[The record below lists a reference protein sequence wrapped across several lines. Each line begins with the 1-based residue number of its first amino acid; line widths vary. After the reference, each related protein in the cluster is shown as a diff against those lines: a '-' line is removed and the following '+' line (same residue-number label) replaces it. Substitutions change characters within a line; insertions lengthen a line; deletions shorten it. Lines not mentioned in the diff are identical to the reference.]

1 VDDVAAIAALSEPT
15 RRRLYAHVVRR
26 PDPVSRDEVALALRM
41 PRATVAFHLDKLVA
55 EGLLEVTFARRT
67 GRAGPGAG
75 RPAKLYRRAVR
86 EVSVSLPERRYE
98 LAAHLLAAALE
109 SGCAPAERA
118 RAVGVEL
125 GAAAADARSLLE
137 RHGFEPD
144 ADGAGLVLRNC
155 PFHALAQAHREL
167 VCGMTLGLV
176 DGMLSG
182 LGEDGLVACPD
193 PEPGGCCVRVHAR
206 S

>member
-1 VDDVAAIAALSEPT
+1 
-15 RRRLYAHVVRR
+15 
-26 PDPVSRDEVALALRM
+26 
-41 PRATVAFHLDKLVA
+41 VAFHLDKLVA

-75 RPAKLYRRAVR
+75 RPAKLFRRAGR

-98 LAAHLLAAALE
+98 LAAHVLAAALE
-109 SGCAPAERA
+109 SGRAPAERA
-118 RAVGVEL
+118 RAVGAEL
-125 GAAAADARSLLE
+125 GAGAVDARSLLE

-144 ADGAGLVLRNC
+144 GDGAGLVLRNC

-176 DGMLSG
+176 EGMLAG

-193 PEPGGCCVRVHAR
+193 PEPGGCCVRVHAP